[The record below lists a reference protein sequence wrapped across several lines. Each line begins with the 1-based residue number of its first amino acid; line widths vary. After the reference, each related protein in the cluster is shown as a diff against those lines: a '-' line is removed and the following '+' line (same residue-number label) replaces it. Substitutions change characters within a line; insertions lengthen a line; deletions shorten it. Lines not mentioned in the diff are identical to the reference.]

1 MFSKLKERSDEILK
15 EHPGKLGYINLF
27 PNYASEKQLGVGKQ
41 LAQRASPA
49 LYEQYVRSYVQQ
61 LDPSVLCFDHY
72 PIFRPEK
79 GGQSARTINS
89 RKLYYENLA
98 VVRKYALEKDIPF
111 WNYFNAVPFGPHTEP
126 TAGQLRWQIYSSL
139 SYGARGVLYFTY
151 GTPKTFEFPRGGGLI
166 DAAGRRTR
174 TWYDAQ
180 RINANIKQLGPTLMK
195 LTSTRVVRVDPESD
209 ASKRLQGMALCNL
222 TPPKEFGGDP
232 ANDYLV
238 GFFEHQDGRRGVLLT
253 NYRFA
258 YRARPTVE
266 FDAPVDQ
273 VFEVNQQ
280 TGREVPVLDESPE
293 IEGLQVSFDGGE
305 GRLFLLPRQSP

>member
-1 MFSKLKERSDEILK
+1 M
-15 EHPGKLGYINLF
+15 
-27 PNYASEKQLGVGKQ
+27 
-41 LAQRASPA
+41 
-49 LYEQYVRSYVQQ
+49 
-61 LDPSVLCFDHY
+61 
-72 PIFRPEK
+72 
-79 GGQSARTINS
+79 
-89 RKLYYENLA
+89 
-98 VVRKYALEKDIPF
+98 
-111 WNYFNAVPFGPHTEP
+111 
-126 TAGQLRWQIYSSL
+126 RWQIYSSL

-209 ASKRLQGMALCNL
+209 ASKRLQGMALRNL
-222 TPPKEFGGDP
+222 TPPNEFGGDP

-238 GFFEHQDGRRGVLLT
+238 GLFKHQDGRRGVLLT

-273 VFEVNQQ
+273 VLEVNQQ

-293 IEGLQVSFDGGE
+293 IDGLQVSLDGGE
-305 GRLFLLPRQSP
+305 GRLFLLPAHSP